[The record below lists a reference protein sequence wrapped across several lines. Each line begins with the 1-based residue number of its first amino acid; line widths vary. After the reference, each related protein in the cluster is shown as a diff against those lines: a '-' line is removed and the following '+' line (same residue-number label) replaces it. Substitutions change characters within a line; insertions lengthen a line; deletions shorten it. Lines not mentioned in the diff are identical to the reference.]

1 MSNSYTTCMQH
12 ARNIQQHVAHSVHVA
27 CRYCPGNMLPKMQH
41 ACHNNN
47 SKKNKNRFCSSL
59 SQTCVGSCD
68 SLSQPCT
75 KIPVCDKVL
84 PDCHNLETRLLIA
97 CFLYTSLLQPC
108 HMLVQPC
115 HFCMGCVSGAAENS
129 RISHFQP
136 CFGRLCIFILCNS
149 CNFQ

>member
-12 ARNIQQHVAHSVHVA
+12 ARNIQNACSTQCACCMSILARKHVA
-27 CRYCPGNMLPKMQH
+27 CLLPKMQH
-41 ACHNNN
+41 ACHMQLPGNNNN
-47 SKKNKNRFCSSL
+47 SKKKRFCSSL

-115 HFCMGCVSGAAENS
+115 HFCMGTT
-129 RISHFQP
+129 
-136 CFGRLCIFILCNS
+136 CIHGTD
-149 CNFQ
+149 